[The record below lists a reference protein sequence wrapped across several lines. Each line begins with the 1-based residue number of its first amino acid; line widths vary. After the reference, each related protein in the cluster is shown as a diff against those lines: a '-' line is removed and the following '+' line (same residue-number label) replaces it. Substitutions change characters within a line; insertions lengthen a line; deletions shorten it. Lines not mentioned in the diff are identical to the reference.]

1 MFSTINSN
9 IKYINPSN
17 QQQTQPS
24 DGNNTVVFMDLI
36 DGNTDPQMPA
46 EIIITKNTIFNTKII
61 TPPPPNPY
69 TVTYYYIISGQN
81 IGTYEYRF
89 VRFTFNISSQPCIII
104 LNDFDQQ
111 IIHLNGGDIVTCT
124 YLLCGQYNKLY
135 KISETRRTQ

>member
-24 DGNNTVVFMDLI
+24 GENNTVVFMDLI

-46 EIIITKNTIFNTKII
+46 EIIITKNTIFNTKNIA
-61 TPPPPNPY
+61 PPLPNPD

-89 VRFTFNISSQPCIII
+89 VRFTFNTIFRPCNIII

-111 IIHLNGGDIVTCT
+111 SINLNGGDIVTCT
-124 YLLCGQYNKLY
+124 YLLCDNKLY